1 MIIKKTFLFSLLLAS
16 YFCLVGFRMNDETEI
31 DITKIDAEIE
41 AGSEIEIEVD
51 SDNTIFVESE
61 NEYVAWASVENNK
74 VIITGVSEG
83 ETIVKISNDPDF
95 NDYIS
100 VKVTVTDLLS
110 SISGNADAEE
120 EETLTIIPM
129 ETNKMP
135 EAIPNTFRIVQ
146 VSINGIEVVA
156 WTNDYY
162 YIFYGEIP
170 TGEETWILFELDT
183 GSFIKYDP
191 SFMSGSS
198 KFIDVKSDILRFVFK
213 DYLYFAISLISGLL

>member
-1 MIIKKTFLFSLLLAS
+1 MIKKKTFLLHLLFAL

-41 AGSEIEIEVD
+41 AGSEIEIDVD

-61 NEYVAWASVENNK
+61 NEYVAWASVENEK

-83 ETIVKISNDPDF
+83 ETIVKISNDSDF

-100 VKVTVTDLLS
+100 VEVTVTDIFS
-110 SISGNADAEE
+110 SNTGNADAEE
-120 EETLTIIPM
+120 EESEMFIPL
-129 ETNKMP
+129 ENNEEP
-135 EAIPNTFRIVQ
+135 EAIPSTFRAVY
-146 VSINGIEVVA
+146 VSINGIEVPA
-156 WTNDYY
+156 WTDDSY
-162 YIFYGEIP
+162 YIFYAEILS
-170 TGEETWILFELDT
+170 GEETWILFELDT
-183 GSFIKYDP
+183 GSYIKYDP

-213 DYLYFAISLISGLL
+213 DYLYLAISLISGLL

>member
-1 MIIKKTFLFSLLLAS
+1 MIKKKTFLLHLLFAV

-61 NEYVAWASVENNK
+61 NEYVAWASVENEK

-83 ETIVKISNDPDF
+83 ETIVKISNDQDF

-100 VKVTVTDLLS
+100 VEVTVTDVFS
-110 SISGNADAEE
+110 SNTGNADSEE
-120 EETLTIIPM
+120 EETEIIIPL
-129 ETNKMP
+129 ETNKTP
-135 EAIPNTFRIVQ
+135 EAIPSTFRAVYIKT
-146 VSINGIEVVA
+146 NGKELPA
-156 WTNDYY
+156 WTDDSY
-162 YIFYGEIP
+162 YIFYAEIP
-170 TGEETWILFELDT
+170 SGEETWILYEGDS
-183 GSFIKYDP
+183 GAYIRYDS

>member
-1 MIIKKTFLFSLLLAS
+1 MIIKKTFLVSLLLAS

-61 NEYVAWASVENNK
+61 NEYVAWASVENEK

-83 ETIVKISNDPDF
+83 ETIVKISNDSDF

-100 VKVTVTDLLS
+100 VNVTVTDLLS

-120 EETLTIIPM
+120 EESEVFIPLDNN
-129 ETNKMP
+129 EEP
-135 EAIPNTFRIVQ
+135 EAIPSTFRAVYIK
-146 VSINGIEVVA
+146 IGGKEVPA
-156 WTNDYY
+156 WTDDSY
-162 YIFYGEIP
+162 YIFYAEIP
-170 TGEETWILFELDT
+170 SGEETWILYEGD
-183 GSFIKYDP
+183 SYAYIKYDP

>member
-1 MIIKKTFLFSLLLAS
+1 MIKKKTFILHLLLAV

-41 AGSEIEIEVD
+41 VGSEIEIEVD
-51 SDNTIFVESE
+51 SDNTIFAESG
-61 NEYVAWASVENNK
+61 NEYVAWASVENEK

-95 NDYIS
+95 KDYIS
-100 VKVTVTDLLS
+100 VEVTVTDIFS
-110 SISGNADAEE
+110 SNTGNADSEDEE
-120 EETLTIIPM
+120 IIMVTPINNHEE
-129 ETNKMP
+129 P

-146 VSINGIEVVA
+146 VSINGIEVLA

-162 YIFYGEIP
+162 YIFYGEIS

>member
-51 SDNTIFVESE
+51 SDNTIFAESG
-61 NEYVAWASVENNK
+61 NEYVAWASVENEK

-100 VKVTVTDLLS
+100 VKVMLAS
-110 SISGNADAEE
+110 N
-120 EETLTIIPM
+120 
-129 ETNKMP
+129 
-135 EAIPNTFRIVQ
+135 
-146 VSINGIEVVA
+146 
-156 WTNDYY
+156 
-162 YIFYGEIP
+162 
-170 TGEETWILFELDT
+170 
-183 GSFIKYDP
+183 
-191 SFMSGSS
+191 
-198 KFIDVKSDILRFVFK
+198 
-213 DYLYFAISLISGLL
+213 